1 VTGAELSFEH
11 IHELEACSDA
21 LHRRVRAF
29 ARGAAGT
36 GSFDELALDIARFQ
50 YRYSPGF
57 ARLLDARGWE
67 LDSVEHIVPVPTDAF
82 RFGRVAVYP
91 PELDAVR
98 FETSGTTA
106 STRGVHVMRTTRTYE
121 ELSIRAA
128 SRALFADGAT
138 RATVIALAPAPGSTP
153 ASSLGFMMRHFMRV
167 FDGRALS
174 VEPQDAHF
182 DAEAPGRW
190 LVSAQGIDVPRLRR
204 AVLTASERH
213 DALLVLATSLAL
225 LLLLDE
231 LAGKV
236 LPTPR
241 RTVLMHTG
249 GSKGRTRE
257 MAPGELRKA
266 VAHAFRIPPTHV
278 VGEYGMTEL
287 TSQLY
292 EGCLPGG
299 SLRGEVGLFVEP
311 PWLRVIPVEPA
322 TLAPLPDGTPG
333 LAKILDLGNID
344 SAVAVLTQDVVCR
357 RRGGIQLLGRAV
369 AAPPRGCSLSIE
381 NMVLGGLGADEAS

>member
-1 VTGAELSFEH
+1 VTGAELHFEH

-50 YRYSPGF
+50 QRYSPGLG
-57 ARLLDARGWE
+57 RLLDARGWE
-67 LDSVEHIVPVPTDAF
+67 LDGVEHIPAVPTDAF

-91 PELDAVR
+91 SELDAVR
-98 FETSGTTA
+98 FATSGTTA
-106 STRGVHVMRTTRTYE
+106 STRGIHVMRTTRTYE

-128 SRALFADGAT
+128 ARALFADGTA
-138 RATVIALAPAPGSTP
+138 RATVIALAPAPGSLP
-153 ASSLGFMMRHFMRV
+153 SSSLGFMMRHFMSV

-182 DAEAPGRW
+182 DADAPDRW

-213 DALLVLATSLAL
+213 DPLLVLATSFAL
-225 LLLLDE
+225 VLLLDE

-241 RTVLMHTG
+241 RTVVMQTG
-249 GSKGRTRE
+249 GFKGRTRE
-257 MAPGELRKA
+257 VAPGELRKA
-266 VAHAFRIPPTHV
+266 VAHAFRIPVTHV

-299 SLRGEVGLFVEP
+299 SLRGEAGLYVEP

-333 LAKILDLGNID
+333 IAKIVDLGNID

-357 RRGGIQLLGRAV
+357 RRSGIQLLGRAA
-369 AAPPRGCSLSIE
+369 AAPPRGCSLGVE
-381 NMVLGGLGADEAS
+381 NVALGERSAQEPS